1 MLRPRVRD
9 GTCPRTQGE
18 SGSPDYPP
26 SAILS
31 NPTLSPF
38 PRYVSVL
45 PSEGKESK
53 PPFPIQHVSLK
64 ARAAGSPGWGRTWLE
79 QRVAVS
85 YVFRV
90 GYQDYTLGQLW
101 ARERPETTDCSAPV
115 LGSASRK
122 SGERVGHPPGC
133 VLGEIHPRTPS
144 APDRKG
150 GRPSL
155 LCTDHQQVFQ
165 GVSRPRSGQ
174 NNPKTAFLEFKNFLK
189 NPFQQLRGGSLS
201 PNIVLTGIS

>member
-1 MLRPRVRD
+1 MLRPRARD

-38 PRYVSVL
+38 PRYVSAL
-45 PSEGKESK
+45 PSEGKDSK

-79 QRVAVS
+79 ERVAVS

-101 ARERPETTDCSAPV
+101 ARERPETTDWSAPV

-122 SGERVGHPPGC
+122 PGERVGHPPGC
-133 VLGEIHPRTPS
+133 VSGKIHPRTPS
-144 APDRKG
+144 APIRKG
-150 GRPSL
+150 ADL
-155 LCTDHQQVFQ
+155 LFFAQITNKYF
-165 GVSRPRSGQ
+165 RSDQ
-174 NNPKTAFLEFKNFLK
+174 NNPKTEFLEFKTFLK
-189 NPFQQLRGGSLS
+189 NPSQQLRGGSLS